1 MTRRLAA
8 ALVALGFVA
17 APARAFAVDHAPRLV
32 SAPDVPLPD
41 DGSFAD
47 GASVRLE
54 FTVDAEGHVQDVVVI
69 EGLRPDLDATVREAT
84 SRMVFEPAE
93 QGGRPMPARMRFRFR
108 LRAPAR
114 SVIPRNPYD
123 GDTASLV
130 VSPDTASAP
139 GTSTVTPGTTPA
151 PGPAPTPP
159 VAAPG
164 EPESGEATIRSR
176 RQAGAATTFSLR
188 GEELTTVPGTL
199 GEPTRVV
206 ASMPGVARTPFGLG
220 FFVVRGASFENT
232 GFFID
237 GFPVPLLYHFG
248 AGPAVISSRLVGQL
262 DFFPGGYPLQYGRFS
277 AGVISLETRPPPADR
292 PFLEFSVDV
301 LRASA
306 MAVVPFDHGRG
317 SVAFAVRRS
326 YLELIAPLIVDGV
339 TLQYTDYQVR
349 ADYRFN
355 AHSKLSL
362 FVFGS
367 NDTFGRS
374 AASGIGQT
382 AAEQSS
388 DLDYT
393 FHRLIGRWDY
403 GLPNRMQLSVSGMV
417 GVDDTSFTNQV
428 PGQQDQS
435 FASTGFIL
443 GERTSLRIPTGQH
456 LTTTVGLDILTIL
469 FDADLQVP
477 LPDNIGGVPPPAFDP
492 AILAFRPR
500 LTQLSVAGYLE
511 EVFRAGPVEFTAGMR
526 LDRLKYALVD
536 TVVVDPRAVLR
547 LRLHERVVAN
557 VASGFF
563 HQQPPFF
570 NLVPGVRNPTLR
582 PQRSWQTSAGVEL
595 TLPAAI
601 EARFTGFYSRMY
613 RLTRNSA
620 DVVSTPNG
628 PQRVS
633 IVDDGEGRAY
643 GLEVLVR
650 RRLDRGVYGWVSYT
664 LSRSERYVGDGT
676 VVPFNFDQTHV
687 LNLALSWDINA
698 HWRVGGRFQLA
709 TGAPRRLVTGAY
721 YDADVD
727 RYRSL
732 NPPRAT
738 DGSDTERLPVY
749 HQLDVRVD
757 YRFRWGPWRMSAY
770 LDVINVYYAQN
781 VENWLYQYDFSART
795 PFPGLPILPAIGLT
809 GEY

>member
-1 MTRRLAA
+1 MKRLVFSLAFLA
-8 ALVALGFVA
+8 TLASPSLAL
-17 APARAFAVDHAPRLV
+17 AVDHAPRLV

-41 DGSFAD
+41 DESIAD

-54 FTVDAEGHVQDVVVI
+54 FTVDATGHVQDVVVV
-69 EGLRPDLDATVREAT
+69 EGLRPDVDATVREAAA
-84 SRMVFEPAE
+84 RMVFEPAE
-93 QGGRPMPARMRFRFR
+93 QGGRAMPARMRFRFR
-108 LRAPAR
+108 LRAPTRR
-114 SVIPRNPYD
+114 SVIPRNPYE
-123 GDTASLV
+123 GDTADLV
-130 VSPDTASAP
+130 VSPSTAP
-139 GTSTVTPGTTPA
+139 V
-151 PGPAPTPP
+151 APTPTTAPTTPTTP
-159 VAAPG
+159 VARPAAPAAAPD
-164 EPESGEATIRSR
+164 PESGEATIRSR
-176 RQAGAATTFSLR
+176 RQAGAATTFSLH

-277 AGVISLETRPPPADR
+277 AGVISLETRPPPSNR

-339 TLQYTDYQVR
+339 NLQYTDYQVR

-367 NDTFGRS
+367 NDTFSRS
-374 AASGIGQT
+374 AATGVGQT

-388 DLDYT
+388 DLAYT
-393 FHRLIGRWDY
+393 FHRLIARWDY
-403 GLPNRMQLSVSGMV
+403 GLPHRMQLSLSGMV
-417 GVDDTSFTNQV
+417 GVDDTAFTNQV

-435 FASTGFIL
+435 FASTGYIL
-443 GERTSLRIPTGQH
+443 GERASLRIPTGQH

-477 LPDNIGGVPPPAFDP
+477 LPDNIGSVPPPAFDP
-492 AILAFRPR
+492 AILAFSPR
-500 LTQLSVAGYLE
+500 LTQFSVVGYIE
-511 EVFRAGPVEFTAGMR
+511 EVFRAGPVEFTTGLR

-536 TVVVDPRAVLR
+536 TWVTDPRAVLR
-547 LRLHERVVAN
+547 VRLHPRVMAN

-595 TLPAAI
+595 NLPASI
-601 EARFTGFYSRMY
+601 EARFTGFFSRMY
-613 RLTRNSA
+613 RLTRNSS
-620 DVVSTPNG
+620 DVIATPNG

-633 IVDDGEGRAY
+633 IVDDGEGRSY
-643 GLEVLVR
+643 GLEVLIR
-650 RRLDRGVYGWVSYT
+650 RRLERGVYGWVSYT

-687 LNLALSWDINA
+687 LNLALSWDINSR
-698 HWRVGGRFQLA
+698 WRVGGRFQLA
-709 TGAPRRLVTGAY
+709 SGTPRRLVTGSF

-727 RYRSL
+727 RYRSI

-770 LDVINVYYAQN
+770 LDVINAYYAQN
-781 VENWLYQYDFSART
+781 VENWLYQYDFSQRV

>member
-1 MTRRLAA
+1 MTSTLRTLLAALAATLLPAA
-8 ALVALGFVA
+8 AL
-17 APARAFAVDHAPRLV
+17 AVDHAPRLV
-32 SAPDVPLPD
+32 SAPEVALPD
-41 DGSFAD
+41 DESIRD

-54 FTVDAEGHVQDVVVI
+54 FTVNAEGRVQDVVVV
-69 EGLRPDLDATVREAT
+69 EGLRPDLDAAVLAAAT
-84 SRMVFEPAE
+84 RMVFEPAE
-93 QGGRPMPARMRFRFR
+93 QGGRAMPARMRFRFR

-114 SVIPRNPYD
+114 SVIPPNPYE
-123 GDTASLV
+123 GATAELIA
-130 VSPDTASAP
+130 SPATA
-139 GTSTVTPGTTPA
+139 PA
-151 PGPAPTPP
+151 APTP
-159 VAAPG
+159 AAPVPVTPTPAAAVTPP
-164 EPESGEATIRSR
+164 EPGESGEATIRTR
-176 RQAGAATTFSLR
+176 RQSGAATTFSLR
-188 GEELTTVPGTL
+188 GEELTTVPGTF
-199 GEPTRVV
+199 GEPTRIV

-277 AGVISLETRPPPADR
+277 AGVISLETRPPPATR
-292 PFLEFSVDV
+292 PFMEFSVDV

-317 SVAFAVRRS
+317 SIAFALRRS
-326 YLELIAPLIVDGV
+326 YLELIAPLIVEGV

-355 AHSKLSL
+355 ARSKLSL

-367 NDTFGRS
+367 NDTFSRS
-374 AASGIGQT
+374 AASGVGQT
-382 AAEQSS
+382 ASEQSS
-388 DLDYT
+388 DLGYT
-393 FHRLIGRWDY
+393 FHRLITRWDY
-403 GLPNRMQLSVSGMV
+403 GLPGRAQLTLAGTI
-417 GVDDTSFTNQV
+417 GVDDTRFTNQV

-443 GERTSLRIPTGQH
+443 GERATLRIPTGPH
-456 LTTTVGLDILTIL
+456 LTTSVGFDALTIL
-469 FDADLQVP
+469 FDAELQVP
-477 LPDNIGGVPPPAFDP
+477 LPDNIGSVPPPTFDP
-492 AILAFRPR
+492 AILEFRPR
-500 LTQLSVAGYLE
+500 LTQLSIAAWAE
-511 EVFRAGPVEFTAGMR
+511 EVLRAGPVEFTAGLR
-526 LDRLKYALVD
+526 IDRLKYALVD
-536 TVVVDPRAVLR
+536 TTVVDPRAVLR
-547 LRLHERVVAN
+547 VRLSPSVVAN

-570 NLVPGVRNPTLR
+570 NLVPGVRNPRLR
-582 PQRSWQTSAGVEL
+582 PQRSWQTSAGVEVN
-595 TLPAAI
+595 LPGAI
-601 EARFTGFYSRMY
+601 ETRLTGYYSRMY
-613 RLTRNSA
+613 QLVRNAS
-620 DVVSTPNG
+620 DVIATPNG

-633 IVDDGEGRAY
+633 IVDDGDGRAY
-643 GLEVLVR
+643 GMEVLIR

-687 LNLALSWDINA
+687 LNLALSWDINTR
-698 HWRVGGRFQLA
+698 WRVGGRFQLA
-709 TGAPRRLVTGAY
+709 SGAPRRIVSGAF

-727 RYRSL
+727 RYRAL
-732 NPPRAT
+732 NPPRVD

-781 VENWLYQYDFSART
+781 VENWLYQYDFAQRT
-795 PFPGLPILPAIGLT
+795 AFPGLPILPAIGLT

>member
-1 MTRRLAA
+1 MDLTLRRALLAA
-8 ALVALGFVA
+8 LSSLA
-17 APARAFAVDHAPRLV
+17 APSLALAVDHAPRLV
-32 SAPDVPLPD
+32 SAPEVALPD
-41 DGSFAD
+41 DDSLPS

-54 FTVDAEGHVQDVVVI
+54 FTVSAEGHVQDAVVV
-69 EGLRPDLDATVREAT
+69 EGLRPDLDAAVLEAA

-93 QGGRPMPARMRFRFR
+93 QGGRAMPARMRFRFR

-114 SVIPRNPYD
+114 SVIPRNPYE
-123 GDTASLV
+123 GDSAGLL
-130 VSPDTASAP
+130 VSPTTAPAVSAP
-139 GTSTVTPGTTPA
+139 TVTTPTVTA
-151 PGPAPTPP
+151 PVTAPT
-159 VAAPG
+159 VTAPASD
-164 EPESGEATIRSR
+164 PEGGEATIRSR
-176 RQAGAATTFSLR
+176 RQSGAATTFSLR

-277 AGVISLETRPPPADR
+277 AGVISLETRPPPATR

-306 MAVVPFDHGRG
+306 LAVVPFDHGRG

-326 YLELIAPLIVDGV
+326 YLELIVPLIVDGV
-339 TLQYTDYQVR
+339 SLQYTDYQIR

-355 AHSKLSL
+355 ARSKISL
-362 FVFGS
+362 FAFGS
-367 NDTFGRS
+367 NDTFSRS
-374 AASGIGQT
+374 AAAGVGQT
-382 AAEQSS
+382 ASEQQSE
-388 DLDYT
+388 LAYT

-403 GLPNRMQLSVSGMV
+403 GLPNRAQLSLAGTV
-417 GVDDTSFTNQV
+417 GVDDTAFTNQV
-428 PGQQDQS
+428 PGQQNQS

-443 GERTSLRIPTGQH
+443 GERATLRVPTGPH
-456 LTTTVGLDILTIL
+456 LTTSIGFDALTIL
-469 FDADLQVP
+469 FNADLQVP
-477 LPDNIGGVPPPAFDP
+477 LFNNIGSVPPPAFDP
-492 AILAFRPR
+492 VILDFSPR
-500 LTQLSVAGYLE
+500 ITQLSIAGWLE
-511 EVFRAGPVEFTAGMR
+511 EVLRAGPVEFTAGLR
-526 LDRLKYALVD
+526 VDRLKYAYVD
-536 TVVVDPRAVLR
+536 TVVADPRAVLR
-547 LRLHERVVAN
+547 VRLHERVVAN
-557 VASGFF
+557 IASGFF

-570 NLVPGVRNPTLR
+570 NLVPGVQNPRLR

-595 TLPAAI
+595 NLPGSI
-601 EARFTGFYSRMY
+601 ETRFTGYYSRMY
-613 RLTRNSA
+613 RLIRNSS
-620 DVVSTPNG
+620 DVIATPDG
-628 PQRVS
+628 PQRVP

-643 GLEVLVR
+643 GLEVLIR
-650 RRLDRGVYGWVSYT
+650 RRLDHGVYGWISYT
-664 LSRSERYVGDGT
+664 LSRSERFVGDGT

-687 LNLALSWDINA
+687 LNLALSWDINP

-709 TGAPRRLVTGAY
+709 SGAPRRIVSGAF
-721 YDADVD
+721 YDADID
-727 RYRSL
+727 RYRAI
-732 NPPRAT
+732 NPPRVS

-781 VENWLYQYDFSART
+781 VENWLYQYDYAART
-795 PFPGLPILPAIGLT
+795 AFPGLPILPALGLT

>member
-1 MTRRLAA
+1 MDLTLRALLAALAATLLPAA
-8 ALVALGFVA
+8 AL
-17 APARAFAVDHAPRLV
+17 AVDHAPRLV
-32 SAPDVPLPD
+32 SAPEVALPD
-41 DGSFAD
+41 DESIRD

-54 FTVDAEGHVQDVVVI
+54 FTVNAEGRAQDVVVL
-69 EGLRPDLDATVREAT
+69 EGLRPDLDAAVLDAAT
-84 SRMVFEPAE
+84 RMVFEPAE
-93 QGGRPMPARMRFRFR
+93 QGGRATPARMRFRFR

-114 SVIPRNPYD
+114 SAIPPNPYE
-123 GDTASLV
+123 GAAAELIASPATAPV
-130 VSPDTASAP
+130 
-139 GTSTVTPGTTPA
+139 TPA
-151 PGPAPTPP
+151 PAAPIPGTPTP
-159 VAAPG
+159 AAAVTPPEPG
-164 EPESGEATIRSR
+164 ESGEATIRTR

-188 GEELTTVPGTL
+188 GEELTTVPGTF
-199 GEPTRVV
+199 GEPTRIV

-220 FFVVRGASFENT
+220 FFVVRGAAFENT

-277 AGVISLETRPPPADR
+277 AGVISLDTRPPPATR
-292 PFLEFSVDV
+292 PFMEFSVDV

-317 SVAFAVRRS
+317 SIAFALRRS
-326 YLELIAPLIVDGV
+326 YLELIAPLIVEGV

-355 AHSKLSL
+355 ARSKLSL

-367 NDTFGRS
+367 NDTFSRS
-374 AASGIGQT
+374 AAAGVGQT
-382 AAEQSS
+382 ASEQSS
-388 DLDYT
+388 DLGYT
-393 FHRLIGRWDY
+393 FHRLITRWDY
-403 GLPNRMQLSVSGMV
+403 GLPGRAQLTLAGTI
-417 GVDDTSFTNQV
+417 GVDDTRFTNQV

-443 GERTSLRIPTGQH
+443 GERATLRIPTGPH
-456 LTTTVGLDILTIL
+456 LTTSVGFDALTIL
-469 FDADLQVP
+469 FDASLQVP
-477 LPDNIGGVPPPAFDP
+477 LPDNIGSVPPPSFDP
-492 AILAFRPR
+492 AILEFNPR
-500 LTQLSVAGYLE
+500 LTQLSIAAWAE
-511 EVFRAGPVEFTAGMR
+511 EVLRAGPVEFTAGLR
-526 LDRLKYALVD
+526 IDRMKYALVD
-536 TVVVDPRAVLR
+536 TTVVDPRAVLR
-547 LRLHERVVAN
+547 VRLSPSVVAN

-570 NLVPGVRNPTLR
+570 NLVPGVRNPRLR
-582 PQRSWQTSAGVEL
+582 PQRSWQTSAGVEVN
-595 TLPAAI
+595 LPGAI
-601 EARFTGFYSRMY
+601 ETRLTGYYSRMY
-613 RLTRNSA
+613 QLVRNAS
-620 DVVSTPNG
+620 DVIATPNG

-633 IVDDGEGRAY
+633 IVDDGDGRAY
-643 GLEVLVR
+643 GMEVLIR

-698 HWRVGGRFQLA
+698 RWRVGGRFQLA
-709 TGAPRRLVTGAY
+709 SGAPRRIVSGAF

-727 RYRSL
+727 RYRALS
-732 NPPRAT
+732 PPRVD

-781 VENWLYQYDFSART
+781 VENWLYQYDFAQRT
-795 PFPGLPILPAIGLT
+795 AFPGLPILPAIGLT

>member
-1 MTRRLAA
+1 MDLTPRRALLLAL
-8 ALVALGFVA
+8 ALSSAPSLAL
-17 APARAFAVDHAPRLV
+17 AVDHAPRLV
-32 SAPDVPLPD
+32 SAPDVALPD
-41 DGSFAD
+41 DDPLPD

-54 FTVDAEGHVQDVVVI
+54 FTVDAEGHVRDVVVV
-69 EGLRPDLDATVREAT
+69 EGLRPDLDAAVLEAAA
-84 SRMVFEPAE
+84 RMVFEPAE
-93 QGGRPMPARMRFRFR
+93 QGGRAMPARVRFRFR
-108 LRAPAR
+108 LRAPTR
-114 SVIPRNPYD
+114 SVIPRNPYE
-123 GDTASLV
+123 GDTADLV
-130 VSPDTASAP
+130 VSPSTAPPSP
-139 GTSTVTPGTTPA
+139 SPSTTPPTTAATPSARA
-151 PGPAPTPP
+151 P
-159 VAAPG
+159 AAPAID
-164 EPESGEATIRSR
+164 PESGEATIRSR

-220 FFVVRGASFENT
+220 FFVVRGAAFENT

-277 AGVISLETRPPPADR
+277 AGVISLETRPPPSER
-292 PFLEFSVDV
+292 PFVEFSVDV

-306 MAVVPFDHGRG
+306 IAVVPFDHGRG
-317 SVAFAVRRS
+317 SLAVAVRRS
-326 YLELIAPLIVDGV
+326 YLELIAPLIVEGV
-339 TLQYTDYQVR
+339 TLQYTDYQLR

-355 AHSKLSL
+355 ARSKLSL

-367 NDTFGRS
+367 NDTFSRS
-374 AASGIGQT
+374 AASGVGQT
-382 AAEQSS
+382 ASEQSS
-388 DLDYT
+388 DLAYT
-393 FHRLIGRWDY
+393 FHRLITRWDY
-403 GLPNRMQLSVSGMV
+403 GLPHRAQLTLAGTI
-417 GVDDTSFTNQV
+417 GVDDTRFTNQV
-428 PGQQDQS
+428 PGQQDQA

-443 GERTSLRIPTGQH
+443 GERATLRIPTGPH
-456 LTTTVGLDILTIL
+456 LTTSVGLDVLTIL
-469 FDADLQVP
+469 FNADLQVP
-477 LPDNIGGVPPPAFDP
+477 LPDNIGSVPPPAFDP
-492 AILAFRPR
+492 AIVAFTPR
-500 LTQLSVAGYLE
+500 LTQLSVAGWVE
-511 EVFRAGPVEFTAGMR
+511 EVLRAGPVEFTAGLR
-526 LDRLKYALVD
+526 IDRLKYALVET
-536 TVVVDPRAVLR
+536 TVLDPRAVLR
-547 LRLHERVVAN
+547 LRLSERVVAN

-582 PQRSWQTSAGVEL
+582 PQRSWQTSAGVEIN
-595 TLPAAI
+595 LPGNI
-601 EARFTGFYSRMY
+601 ETRFTGYFSRMY
-613 RLTRNSA
+613 RLIRNSA
-620 DVVSTPNG
+620 DVISTPNG
-628 PQRVS
+628 PQRVP

-643 GLEVLVR
+643 GLEVLIR

-687 LNLALSWDINA
+687 LNLALSWDINTR
-698 HWRVGGRFQLA
+698 WRIGGRFQLA
-709 TGAPRRLVTGAY
+709 SGAPRRIVTGAF
-721 YDADVD
+721 YDADTD

-732 NPPRAT
+732 NPPRAD

-781 VENWLYQYDFSART
+781 VENWLYQYDFAART
-795 PFPGLPILPAIGLT
+795 AFPGLPILPAIGLT